1 VQPAD
6 CAVLW
11 PATILPVVKE
21 QHQLL
26 VTLLLC
32 NAAAMEVD
40 YLLIYFSSVHAFTH
54 PSHCSNVLSFFSLF
68 PEKTNSAIVQNHWIL
83 LSIRFC
89 GFDSGSTNLLG
100 YYVQWGG
107 GCNPVSHICT
117 CLWGGKKLYI
127 LSFCP

>member
-1 VQPAD
+1 MQPAD

-40 YLLIYFSSVHAFTH
+40 YLLIYFSSVHAFTR
-54 PSHCSNVLSFFSLF
+54 PSHCSNVLSFFFFSLTG
-68 PEKTNSAIVQNHWIL
+68 PIL
-83 LSIRFC
+83 
-89 GFDSGSTNLLG
+89 
-100 YYVQWGG
+100 
-107 GCNPVSHICT
+107 P
-117 CLWGGKKLYI
+117 
-127 LSFCP
+127 